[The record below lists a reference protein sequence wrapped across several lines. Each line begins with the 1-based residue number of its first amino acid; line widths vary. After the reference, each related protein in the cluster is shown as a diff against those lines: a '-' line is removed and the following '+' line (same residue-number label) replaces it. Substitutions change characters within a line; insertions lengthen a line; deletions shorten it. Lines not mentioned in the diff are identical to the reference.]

1 MYFEDFNRTIGPF
14 PHTARSP
21 LYSHI
26 STTLQGLPT
35 IRVFGK
41 KGVAL
46 DQFHRYQNEHSKGW
60 FLYLITA
67 RWFTQKVDFLGALLL
82 AAVAFISIPLASSE
96 CVCVS
101 DIAFVEKF
109 PGDG

>member
-1 MYFEDFNRTIGPF
+1 MIGGALISLRVYNTFVGPL
-14 PHTARSP
+14 PPPTARSP

-35 IRVFGK
+35 IRTFEK
-41 KGVAL
+41 EDVAL

-60 FLYLITA
+60 YLYLIA
-67 RWFTQKVDFLGALLL
+67 IRWFAQKIDILGALFL

-96 CVCVS
+96 CVS
-101 DIAFVEKF
+101 LSSH
-109 PGDG
+109 P